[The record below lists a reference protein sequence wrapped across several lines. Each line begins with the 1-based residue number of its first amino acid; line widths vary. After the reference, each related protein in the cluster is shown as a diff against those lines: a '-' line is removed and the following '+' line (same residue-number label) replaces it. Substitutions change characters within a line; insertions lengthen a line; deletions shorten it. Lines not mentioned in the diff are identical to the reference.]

1 MAYFDY
7 EALATAPLVRD
18 PYDFIAVENF
28 IRPERFAEVS
38 ADFPKV
44 PGPGSHPPSEL
55 TIAGHF
61 AAAMA
66 ELDGPKFRESIER
79 KFGVDLTGRPAMYT
93 VRGFTREK
101 DGEIHTDT
109 KSKIITVLLYMNE
122 GWEKSGGRLR
132 VLRSPT
138 NLEDYAAE
146 ISPNGGTLLVFRRSE
161 NSWHG
166 HYPFEGPR
174 RTIQM
179 NWVTDQGVVDREQ
192 GRHRLSTRIKKVAS
206 LFGA

>member
-79 KFGVDLTGRPAMYT
+79 KFGVDLTGRPAM
-93 VRGFTREK
+93 
-101 DGEIHTDT
+101 
-109 KSKIITVLLYMNE
+109 
-122 GWEKSGGRLR
+122 
-132 VLRSPT
+132 
-138 NLEDYAAE
+138 
-146 ISPNGGTLLVFRRSE
+146 
-161 NSWHG
+161 
-166 HYPFEGPR
+166 
-174 RTIQM
+174 
-179 NWVTDQGVVDREQ
+179 
-192 GRHRLSTRIKKVAS
+192 
-206 LFGA
+206 

>member
-1 MAYFDY
+1 M
-7 EALATAPLVRD
+7 
-18 PYDFIAVENF
+18 
-28 IRPERFAEVS
+28 
-38 ADFPKV
+38 
-44 PGPGSHPPSEL
+44 
-55 TIAGHF
+55 
-61 AAAMA
+61 
-66 ELDGPKFRESIER
+66 
-79 KFGVDLTGRPAMYT
+79 
-93 VRGFTREK
+93 RGFTREK

>member
-1 MAYFDY
+1 MTYLDY
-7 EALATAPLVRD
+7 DAFEH
-18 PYDFIAVENF
+18 FIVKD
-28 IRPERFAEVS
+28 RFPDIS

-55 TIAGHF
+55 DIHGHF
-61 AAAMA
+61 AAVMR
-66 ELDGPKFRESIER
+66 EMDGPRFKSAIEA
-79 KFGVDLTGRPAMYT
+79 KFGVDLTGRPTMYT

-109 KSKIITVLLYMNE
+109 RTKIITVLLYMNE
-122 GWEKSGGRLR
+122 GWEPGGGRLR
-132 VLRSPT
+132 ILRSGT

-146 ISPNGGTLLVFRRSE
+146 APPNGGTLLVFRRSE
-161 NSWHG
+161 TSWHG
-166 HYPFEGPR
+166 HKPFSGQR
-174 RTIQM
+174 RTIQL

-192 GRHRLSTRIKKVAS
+192 SRHRLSTRVKKVAA